1 MGWGRCAERRG
12 STAAVIAPPPPI
24 PTERHHGIDA
34 LRGSMMLLGVVLHLA
49 INYVEGPEDG
59 TWPFRDP
66 ARSPLAG
73 LVVLA
78 IHTFRMPVFF
88 VMSGYFAAMLIER
101 RGVWGYARNRAQR
114 IVLPSVVSW
123 FVLFPLTM
131 LAFVFVRLQTDQ
143 VDDATRAALFTA
155 ALKHPWANP
164 GPIHLW
170 FLEVLIIIQ
179 ALSLPAVALAA
190 MLPDPLRSLAARARH
205 ALFMG
210 RARWLLVPVLA
221 TLTTITM
228 LPMHRP
234 GIDTPHSFLVS
245 PAILACYTLYF
256 VGGWCIRR
264 EAGMVARLVRTG
276 WWHVGLGC
284 GALVLALV
292 AAIAWFVVTGHG
304 QRSAPALLA
313 AAQATSAAACWLLVL
328 GLIGVAER
336 VLARPRPAVRWL
348 VDASFWIYLV
358 HLPLCVVV
366 PWIVS
371 DLPMGA
377 FGRFSISFV
386 IVSALLALSYEA
398 VLMIVA
404 PRRGS

>member
-1 MGWGRCAERRG
+1 
-12 STAAVIAPPPPI
+12 VVPPPPPI

-34 LRGSMMLLGVVLHLA
+34 LRGAMMLLGVVLHLA

-66 ARSPLAG
+66 ERSPLAG
-73 LVVLA
+73 LAVLA

-88 VMSGYFAAMLIER
+88 VMSGYFSAMLIER
-101 RGVWGYARNRAQR
+101 RGAWGYARNRTQR
-114 IVLPSVVSW
+114 IVLTSFAAWV
-123 FVLFPLTM
+123 VLFPLTM
-131 LAFVFVRLQTDQ
+131 LAFVFVRLQTEQ
-143 VDDATRAALFTA
+143 VDDATRAALFA
-155 ALKHPWANP
+155 AAIKHPWANP

-170 FLEVLIIIQ
+170 FLEVLIIFQ

-190 MLPDPLRSLAARARH
+190 MAPAPLRLLAARARH
-205 ALFMG
+205 GLFMG

-221 TLTTITM
+221 MVTTITM

-234 GIDTPHSFLVS
+234 GIETPTSFLVS
-245 PAILACYTLYF
+245 PPILACYALYF

-264 EAGMVARLVRTG
+264 EAGMVARLIKTG
-276 WWHVGLGC
+276 WWHLSLGLG
-284 GALVLALV
+284 ALLI
-292 AAIAWFVVTGHG
+292 AIIASIVWFAVTGHG
-304 QRSAPALLA
+304 QRPAPALLA
-313 AAQATSAAACWLLVL
+313 AAQVTSALSCWLLVL

-358 HLPLCVVV
+358 HLPLCVLV
-366 PWIVS
+366 PWAVS
-371 DLPMGA
+371 ELPMGA
-377 FGRFSISFV
+377 LTRFSLSFV
-386 IVSALLALSYEA
+386 IVSALLMLSYEA
-398 VLMIVA
+398 ALMIVA

>member
-1 MGWGRCAERRG
+1 
-12 STAAVIAPPPPI
+12 VVVPPPPPI
-24 PTERHHGIDA
+24 LTERHHGIDA
-34 LRGSMMLLGVVLHLA
+34 LRGGMMLLGVVLHLA
-49 INYVEGPEDG
+49 INYVEGPQDG

-66 ARSPLAG
+66 ERSPLAG

-101 RGVWGYARNRAQR
+101 RGLRGYAWNRSQR
-114 IVLPSVVSW
+114 IVLPSIVAW

-131 LAFVFVRLQTDQ
+131 LAFVFVRIQTDQ
-143 VDDATRAALFTA
+143 VDDATRAALFA
-155 ALKHPWANP
+155 AAIKHPWANP
-164 GPIHLW
+164 TPIHLW

-179 ALSLPAVALAA
+179 AFSLPIVAVAMLA
-190 MLPDPLRSLAARARH
+190 PDALRSLAARVRH

-210 RARWLLVPVLA
+210 RARWMLVPVLA

-245 PAILACYTLYF
+245 PAILACYALYF

-276 WWHVGLGC
+276 WWHLGLGL
-284 GALVLALV
+284 GALLIALV
-292 AAIAWFVVTGHG
+292 TAIAWFVVTEHG
-304 QRSAPALLA
+304 QKPSPVLLA
-313 AAQATSAAACWLLVL
+313 CAQATSAVACWLLIL
-328 GLIGVAER
+328 GMIGVAER

-366 PWIVS
+366 PWMVS
-371 DLPMGA
+371 DLPLGA
-377 FGRFSISFV
+377 LGRFSISFA
-386 IVSALLALSYEA
+386 IVSVLLALSYEG

>member
-1 MGWGRCAERRG
+1 MSSFAL
-12 STAAVIAPPPPI
+12 PPPI

-73 LVVLA
+73 LVVLT

-88 VMSGYFAAMLIER
+88 VMSGYFSAMLIER

-143 VDDATRAALFTA
+143 VDEATRAALFAA
-155 ALKHPWANP
+155 ALKHPWVNP
-164 GPIHLW
+164 VPIHLW
-170 FLEVLIIIQ
+170 FLEVLIIFQLI
-179 ALSLPAVALAA
+179 SLPVVAVAA
-190 MLPDPLRSLAARARH
+190 MAPGSLRSLAARVRH

-221 TLTTITM
+221 ALTTVTM

-234 GIDTPHSFLVS
+234 GIDTPHSFVVS
-245 PAILACYTLYF
+245 PAILACYALYF

-276 WWHVGLGC
+276 WLHLSLGL

-304 QRSAPALLA
+304 QRPAPALLA
-313 AAQATSAAACWLLVL
+313 AAQATSAVACWLLVL

-336 VLARPRPAVRWL
+336 VLARPRPAIRWL
-348 VDASFWIYLV
+348 VDASFWMYLV

-371 DLPMGA
+371 GVPAGA
-377 FGRFSISFV
+377 LGRFSISFV
-386 IVSALLALSYEA
+386 IVSVLLVLSYEA
-398 VLMIVA
+398 ALMIVA

>member
-1 MGWGRCAERRG
+1 M
-12 STAAVIAPPPPI
+12 VIAPPPPI

-34 LRGSMMLLGVVLHLA
+34 LRGAMMLLGVVLHLA

-88 VMSGYFAAMLIER
+88 VMSGYFSAMLIER
-101 RGVWGYARNRAQR
+101 RGAWGYARNRAQR
-114 IVLPSVVSW
+114 IVLPSVMSW
-123 FVLFPLTM
+123 VVIFPLTM
-131 LAFVFVRLQTDQ
+131 LAFVFVRLQTEQ
-143 VDDATRAALFTA
+143 VDDATRAALFA
-155 ALKHPWANP
+155 AAIKHPWANP
-164 GPIHLW
+164 MPIHLW
-170 FLEVLIIIQ
+170 FLEVLIIFQ
-179 ALSLPAVALAA
+179 VLSLPVIAVAALAPA
-190 MLPDPLRSLAARARH
+190 PLRSLAARARH
-205 ALFMG
+205 ALCLG
-210 RARWLLVPVLA
+210 RARWLLVPALA
-221 TLTTITM
+221 LLTTVTM

-245 PAILACYTLYF
+245 PAILACYALYF

-264 EAGMVARLVRTG
+264 EAGMVARLVKTG
-276 WWHVGLGC
+276 WWHLSLGL
-284 GALVLALV
+284 GALVVALV
-292 AAIAWFVVTGHG
+292 AAIAWFAVTGHG
-304 QRSAPALLA
+304 QRPTPMLLV
-313 AAQATSAAACWLLVL
+313 AAQATSAVACWLLVL

-348 VDASFWIYLV
+348 VDASFWIYLA
-358 HLPLCVVV
+358 HLPLCVIV
-366 PWIVS
+366 PWAVS

-377 FGRFSISFV
+377 VGRFSISFV
-386 IVSALLALSYEA
+386 IVSVLLALSYEA

>member
-1 MGWGRCAERRG
+1 M
-12 STAAVIAPPPPI
+12 IAPPPPI

-34 LRGSMMLLGVVLHLA
+34 LRGGMMLLGVVLHLA

-73 LVVLA
+73 LAVLA
-78 IHTFRMPVFF
+78 IHTFRMPAFF

-101 RGVWGYARNRAQR
+101 RGLRGYAANRLKR
-114 IVLPSVVSW
+114 IVLPSVVGW

-143 VDDATRAALFTA
+143 VDDATRAALFAA

-164 GPIHLW
+164 TPIHLW
-170 FLEVLIIIQ
+170 FLEVLILFGI
-179 ALSLPAVALAA
+179 ASLPMVLITRVMPASLRAA
-190 MLPDPLRSLAARARH
+190 AACVRR

-221 TLTTITM
+221 TLSTITM

-234 GIDTPHSFLVS
+234 GIDTPHSFAVS
-245 PAILACYTLYF
+245 LPILACYGLYF
-256 VGGWCIRR
+256 MGGWMIRR
-264 EAGMVARLVRTG
+264 ESGMVARLVATG
-276 WWHVGLGC
+276 WWHLG
-284 GALVLALV
+284 GGVVALLASLV
-292 AAIAWFVVTGHG
+292 TAIAWFVMTGHG
-304 QRSAPALLA
+304 ATPAPGLLLA
-313 AAQATSAAACWLLVL
+313 AQGTSALASWLLIL

-336 VLARPRPAVRWL
+336 VLARPRPSVRWL

-366 PWIVS
+366 PWLLS
-371 DLPMGA
+371 GLPLGA
-377 FGRFSISFV
+377 VGRFTVSFV
-386 IVSALLALSYEA
+386 IVSTLLALSYEA
-398 VLMIVA
+398 VLMVVA

>member
-1 MGWGRCAERRG
+1 MF
-12 STAAVIAPPPPI
+12 APPPPI

-66 ARSPLAG
+66 ERSPLAG
-73 LVVLA
+73 LAVLA
-78 IHTFRMPVFF
+78 IHTFRMPIFF
-88 VMSGYFAAMLIER
+88 VMSGYFSAMLIER
-101 RGVWGYARNRAQR
+101 RGAWGYARNRAQR
-114 IVLPSVVSW
+114 ILLPTVVAW
-123 FVLFPLTM
+123 IVLFPLTM

-143 VDDATRAALFTA
+143 VDDATRAALFAA
-155 ALKHPWANP
+155 ALKHPWANA

-170 FLEVLIIIQ
+170 FLEVLIIVFV
-179 ALSLPAVALAA
+179 LSLPAVGIARIT
-190 MLPDPLRSLAARARH
+190 PEGLRSVVARVRH

-210 RARWLLVPVLA
+210 RARWLLVPLLA
-221 TLTTITM
+221 ALTTITM

-234 GIDTPHSFLVS
+234 GIDTPQSFVFA
-245 PAILACYTLYF
+245 PAILACYALYF

-264 EAGMVARLVRTG
+264 EAGMVSRLIRTG
-276 WWHVGLGC
+276 WWHLGLG
-284 GALVLALV
+284 LV
-292 AAIAWFVVTGHG
+292 ALLAAVVVAIAWFVVTGHG
-304 QRSAPALLA
+304 QRPAPMLLM
-313 AAQATSAAACWLLVL
+313 AAQGTSAVACWLLVF

-366 PWIVS
+366 PWAVS
-371 DLPMGA
+371 DLPIGA
-377 FGRFSISFV
+377 LGRFSLSFV
-386 IVSALLALSYEA
+386 IVSVLLALSYEA

>member
-1 MGWGRCAERRG
+1 
-12 STAAVIAPPPPI
+12 VVVPPPPPI

-34 LRGSMMLLGVVLHLA
+34 LRGGMMLLGVVLHLA
-49 INYVEGPEDG
+49 INYVEGPQDG

-66 ARSPLAG
+66 ERSPLAG

-101 RGVWGYARNRAQR
+101 RGLRGYTWNRSQR
-114 IVLPSVVSW
+114 IVLPSVVAW

-131 LAFVFVRLQTDQ
+131 LAFVFVRIQTDQ
-143 VDDATRAALFTA
+143 VDDATRAALFA
-155 ALKHPWANP
+155 AAIKHPWANP
-164 GPIHLW
+164 APIHLW
-170 FLEVLIIIQ
+170 FLEVLIIVQ
-179 ALSLPAVALAA
+179 VFSLPVVAMA
-190 MLPDPLRSLAARARH
+190 MLAPDALRSLAARVRH

-210 RARWLLVPVLA
+210 RARWMLVPVLA

-245 PAILACYTLYF
+245 PAILACYGLYF

-276 WWHVGLGC
+276 WWHLGLGL
-284 GALVLALV
+284 GALLVALV
-292 AAIAWFVVTGHG
+292 TAIAWFVTTGHG
-304 QRSAPALLA
+304 QKPSPVLLA
-313 AAQATSAAACWLLVL
+313 CAQATSAVACWLLIL
-328 GLIGVAER
+328 GMIGVAER

-366 PWIVS
+366 PWMVS
-371 DLPMGA
+371 DLPLGA
-377 FGRFSISFV
+377 VGRFSISFA
-386 IVSALLALSYEA
+386 IVSVLLALSYEA

-404 PRRGS
+404 PRRRS